1 MGLNLDYK
9 GILFKIF
16 STLSIIGASQLI
28 ANLLMN
34 ECLFVLMILI
44 SFFNAASD
52 LDFEDPYLIK
62 SIQYQFKSMLWRY
75 LCAKMNKQSAMQK
88 MEDYMHMVKLMN
100 NVDEVLKKT
109 TKKSQNDALE
119 VILKKKVWMI
129 LSIREVG

>member
-1 MGLNLDYK
+1 
-9 GILFKIF
+9 
-16 STLSIIGASQLI
+16 
-28 ANLLMN
+28 
-34 ECLFVLMILI
+34 MILI

-75 LCAKMNKQSAMQK
+75 LCAKMNKQSAIQK

-109 TKKSQNDALE
+109 TKKGQNDALE
-119 VILKKKVWMI
+119 VILKKKLRMI
-129 LSIREVG
+129 LSIREIG

>member
-1 MGLNLDYK
+1 M
-9 GILFKIF
+9 
-16 STLSIIGASQLI
+16 LSIIGASQLI
-28 ANLLMN
+28 ANLPMN
-34 ECLFVLMILI
+34 ECPFVLMILI

-75 LCAKMNKQSAMQK
+75 LCAKMNKQSAIQK

-109 TKKSQNDALE
+109 TKKGQNDALE
-119 VILKKKVWMI
+119 VILKKKLRMI
-129 LSIREVG
+129 LSIREIG